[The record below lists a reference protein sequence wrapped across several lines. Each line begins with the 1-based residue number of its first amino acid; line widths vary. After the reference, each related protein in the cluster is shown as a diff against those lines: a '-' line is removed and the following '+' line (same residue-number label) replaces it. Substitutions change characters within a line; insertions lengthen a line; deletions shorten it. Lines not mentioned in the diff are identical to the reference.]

1 MVLDSFRE
9 HLVESV
15 KNRFNEKQTNI
26 AIIPDGLTSK
36 LQPLDV
42 AINKSFK
49 AKLRYYYNEWMN
61 SKIRELT
68 PAGRIKRPSYAT
80 VAEWVKKS
88 WAGVDISL
96 IQKSFKC
103 CGISVARDGSEDNLM
118 FDYDSL
124 LNNTKKK
131 KSEHDKVRD
140 INDFSSDSD
149 DDSYRNSDSSD
160 SDDSDSDS
168 GDNNNEKSDSDESDI
183 NEYEKQEASD
193 YKNKY

>member
-1 MVLDSFRE
+1 LVLDSFRE

-49 AKLRYYYNEWMN
+49 AKLCYYYNKWIN
-61 SKIRELT
+61 FKIHELT

-80 VAEWVKKS
+80 VAKWVKKS
-88 WAGVDISL
+88 WDEVDVSL
-96 IQKSFKC
+96 IRRSFKC
-103 CGISVARDGSEDNLM
+103 CRISIARDGSEDNLM

-124 LNNTKKK
+124 LNNIKKK
-131 KSEHDKVRD
+131 KSGHDKVRD

-168 GDNNNEKSDSDESDI
+168 GDNNNKKSDSDEFDI
-183 NEYEKQEASD
+183 NEYEEQEASD
-193 YKNKY
+193 YENEY

>member
-36 LQPLDV
+36 LQPLNI

-49 AKLRYYYNEWMN
+49 VKLRYYYNEWMN

-88 WAGVDISL
+88 
-96 IQKSFKC
+96 
-103 CGISVARDGSEDNLM
+103 
-118 FDYDSL
+118 
-124 LNNTKKK
+124 
-131 KSEHDKVRD
+131 
-140 INDFSSDSD
+140 
-149 DDSYRNSDSSD
+149 
-160 SDDSDSDS
+160 
-168 GDNNNEKSDSDESDI
+168 
-183 NEYEKQEASD
+183 
-193 YKNKY
+193 